1 MPSNNKH
8 WADSPLPPLAL
19 TKTPIGPVAQQT
31 AKDAQH
37 ARTQTAFDPMAIE
50 NIIRDGRIDNETRR
64 EVIGVMRSDPVFN
77 NLKKRLAH
85 MNREQVQQASHFACR
100 RILNLAEQHGWS
112 TLEIVEAVLSLDL
125 QSPISIHWI
134 AFVPVIMSQGTPDQ
148 IDRWAGRAMRHEIMG
163 AYLQT
168 ELGHGSNVAGLETTA
183 TFDKSTDSFIIHSP
197 TLTSTKWWAGGLGT
211 TATHA
216 VVQAQLLIDGK
227 DIGPHL
233 FFVPLRSVETG
244 ELFPGVNAGDI
255 GPKAYGAFAGLDNGW
270 ARFDHYK
277 IPRENMFMK
286 HSQVSK
292 DGVYTKPPSAKMSY
306 LGMMFIRSQMID
318 RCGWMLSRGITIA
331 IRYSSV
337 RRQFRDPDSSSKA
350 DSERAVISY
359 PSLNRKLLP
368 MLAQS
373 YAFILAGRRMQVL
386 YEELSE
392 QLEKGDTTLLADTH
406 VASSSLKA
414 YCTDRSLEGIEACR
428 QALGG
433 HGFSTYSGFS
443 TLFADNAPTVIYEGH
458 NSVLAQQVGR
468 AMLKISSQLEQDPK
482 TPVTNTTSFLRALDT
497 PALIPFEMPRTPAD
511 WRRKEVYTAALQLR
525 AAALV
530 AGLRAEMYDAPSTG
544 SKQAGG
550 RRFVDLSWECQE
562 VARSH
567 AEVSVHMWFSEAV
580 EENRAKFGK
589 EASGWIDRLVDLNAL
604 HCLSRNITPLVLST
618 PSSEDRKRGRA
629 LAGTGG
635 KAFLDST
642 AVVALDGAIRELVE
656 ELLPQAIGLTDAF
669 GWSDW
674 ELNSDLGRRDGRVYE
689 NLMADAEANPLN
701 HPSSARASEAGL
713 EEAREALGPELADV
727 GVFCY
732 GRKEGTGKH
741 VVEWY
746 GRHIRPL
753 LKEAAERAGDG
764 GIEGDGSKL

>member
-1 MPSNNKH
+1 MAPPSGTKAA

-19 TKTPIGPVAQQT
+19 TSTPIGSVAQQT
-31 AKDAQH
+31 AKDAAH
-37 ARTQTAFDPMAIE
+37 ARTLTAFDPYAIE
-50 NIIRDGRIDNETRR
+50 KVIRDGRIDNDSRR
-64 EVIGVMRSDPVFN
+64 EVIDIMRNDPVFA

-100 RILNLAEQHGWS
+100 RILNLADQHGWS
-112 TLEIVEAVLSLDL
+112 TLEIIEAVLSLDL

-134 AFVPVIMSQGTPDQ
+134 AFVPVIMSQGTPQQ
-148 IDRWAGRAMRHEIMG
+148 IDRWASRAMRHEIMG

-183 TFDKSTDSFIIHSP
+183 TFDKASDSFIIHSP

-216 VVQAQLLIDGK
+216 VVQAQLIIDGK
-227 DIGPHL
+227 NIGPHL
-233 FFVPLRSVETG
+233 FFVPLRSLETG
-244 ELFPGVNAGDI
+244 DLLPGVSAGDI
-255 GPKAYGAFAGLDNGW
+255 GPKAYGAFGGLDNGW
-270 ARFDHYK
+270 ARFDKVK

-286 HSQVSK
+286 HSQVTK
-292 DGVYTKPPSAKMSY
+292 DGVYVKPPSAKMSY

-331 IRYSSV
+331 IRYSLV
-337 RRQFRDPDSSSKA
+337 RRQFRDPDSGSTA
-350 DSERAVISY
+350 DNERAVISY
-359 PSLNRKLLP
+359 PSLNRKLVP

-373 YAFILAGRRMQVL
+373 YAYILAGRRMQVL

-392 QLEKGDTTLLADTH
+392 QLESGNTTLLADTH

-433 HGFSTYSGFS
+433 HGFSVYSGFS
-443 TLFADNAPTVIYEGH
+443 TLFSDNAPTVIYEGH
-458 NSVLAQQVGR
+458 NAVLAQQVGR
-468 AMLKISSQLEQDPK
+468 AMLKIAGQLEHDPK
-482 TPVTNTTSFLRALDT
+482 TPVTNTTAFLRTLDT
-497 PALIPFEMPRTPAD
+497 PGLIPFQMPRTAKD
-511 WRRKEVYTAALQLR
+511 WRRRETYTAALQLR

-530 AGLRAEMYDAPSTG
+530 AGLRAELYDADGRPS
-544 SKQAGG
+544 S
-550 RRFVDLSWECQE
+550 RRFVDLSYECQE
-562 VARSH
+562 VARAH
-567 AEVSVHMWFSEAV
+567 AEVTVHTWFSEAV
-580 EENRAKFGK
+580 EENRAKFGN
-589 EASGWIDRLVDLNAL
+589 EPTAWIDRLVDLHAL
-604 HCLSRNITPLVLST
+604 FSLSRNITPLVLST
-618 PSSEDRKRGRA
+618 PASEDRKRGRA
-629 LAGTGG
+629 LAGSGG

-642 AVVALDGAIRELVE
+642 AVVALDAAIRELVE

-689 NLMADAEANPLN
+689 QMMADAEANPLN
-701 HPSSARASEAGL
+701 HPASARASEPGL
-713 EEAREALGPELADV
+713 EEARKELGPELADV

-732 GRKEGTGKH
+732 GRKGTGKH

-746 GRHIRPL
+746 PRHIKPW

-764 GIEGDGSKL
+764 GVQGDGSKL